1 MQMFSST
8 ARKFH
13 GTMVTRILIYYFA
26 LTSIVHAFSAGA
38 KLRHMRPRPLP
49 TWTPGGDSGEEVEGN
64 NTVID
69 EGEGEEEGSGSHPM
83 VINDRPATAEEK
95 LLR

>member
-1 MQMFSST
+1 M
-8 ARKFH
+8 
-13 GTMVTRILIYYFA
+13 
-26 LTSIVHAFSAGA
+26 VHAFSAGA

-49 TWTPGGDSGEEVEGN
+49 TWTPGGDSEEEELKGN

-69 EGEGEEEGSGSHPM
+69 EEEEEGEEEEEEEEEEGSGSQPIF
-83 VINDRPATAEEK
+83 INDRPATAEEK